1 MESYV
6 EVAFIQALLVN
17 LVSVLTALYAA
28 AYPLALRKC
37 VSYAVL
43 LDRKSVV

>member
-28 AYPLALRKC
+28 AYPLA
-37 VSYAVL
+37 
-43 LDRKSVV
+43 